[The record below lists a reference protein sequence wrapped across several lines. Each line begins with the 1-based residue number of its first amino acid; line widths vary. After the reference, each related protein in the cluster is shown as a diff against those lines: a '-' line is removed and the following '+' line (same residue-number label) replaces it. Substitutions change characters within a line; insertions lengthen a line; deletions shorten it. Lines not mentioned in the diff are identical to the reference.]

1 MGKIRDGGDN
11 EKLYQILEVN
21 KNAADN
27 EIKKNFFRLAKQ
39 YHPDVNKTKAAK
51 QKYLDINEA
60 YQTLSDPEKRGV
72 YDAYGMTANE
82 QDNTEEQFGDFGNV
96 FKNMFKGAA
105 AEAQEEQQEMNH
117 RTYQEILQEYE
128 KFFNFDADVASS
140 ETKSK
145 KSKASSKGSGQRGG
159 TVKGTNCL
167 TQVHVTFKESING
180 VKKQVDYEKVQ
191 LCGDCQGERVKKM
204 DA

>member
-1 MGKIRDGGDN
+1 MSEGIKYRGGLFQQSDFQCPDLLGCSNQAQRRMFFKMGKIRDGGDN

-21 KNAADN
+21 KNAAED

-82 QDNTEEQFGDFGNV
+82 QDNTEEQFGDFGNI

-105 AEAQEEQQEMNH
+105 AEAQEE
-117 RTYQEILQEYE
+117 
-128 KFFNFDADVASS
+128 
-140 ETKSK
+140 
-145 KSKASSKGSGQRGG
+145 
-159 TVKGTNCL
+159 
-167 TQVHVTFKESING
+167 
-180 VKKQVDYEKVQ
+180 
-191 LCGDCQGERVKKM
+191 
-204 DA
+204 